1 MRYNQTLHSRCPHC
15 HSRKLS
21 SHPQTSPSS
30 FLAAA
35 SNEDEAQPCC
45 SQPRVASKQSTRPP
59 ARQGHPL
66 LVSSPLL
73 ATRTGASLMAH
84 VRNNTQNYTPRK
96 KKKNTQNYTSCGLPL
111 LASFLPLPLS
121 EPIHDAV
128 AIRSP
133 ASLASS
139 FTPSQPNQPTT
150 TPSNRL
156 YLETCVRLGLLI

>member
-1 MRYNQTLHSRCPHC
+1 MSTLSLQEALIPSTNFPVFLPCGGVQR
-15 HSRKLS
+15 RR
-21 SHPQTSPSS
+21 SPTVL
-30 FLAAA
+30 FAA
-35 SNEDEAQPCC
+35 S
-45 SQPRVASKQSTRPP
+45 RSKQAKHATAGKARPSL
-59 ARQGHPL
+59 ACV
-66 LVSSPLL
+66 VSPPSYTYRCQPYG
-73 ATRTGASLMAH
+73 TRTEQHTKLYPP
-84 VRNNTQNYTPRK
+84 Q